1 MQGPHF
7 GLETLFVPWRAVT
20 GFDSLAAM
28 ALLHAFVILSGLVS
42 RCLRCPQRSRDRR
55 TASDCCLSVRSFCSR
70 QRAVYL
76 QHLRPLRLDCKMPRM
91 RRWQHPRTHKQY
103 PKRLINIEGSLE
115 VKLPTYAAT
124 VVRRARQE
132 KESEEK
138 ESGERRSEDRS
149 KRAKRQ
155 TSHETQCFSNTLWLR
170 SVEK

>member
-1 MQGPHF
+1 
-7 GLETLFVPWRAVT
+7 
-20 GFDSLAAM
+20 
-28 ALLHAFVILSGLVS
+28 
-42 RCLRCPQRSRDRR
+42 
-55 TASDCCLSVRSFCSR
+55 
-70 QRAVYL
+70 
-76 QHLRPLRLDCKMPRM
+76 
-91 RRWQHPRTHKQY
+91 
-103 PKRLINIEGSLE
+103 LINIEGSLE

-138 ESGERRSEDRS
+138 ESGERRSED